1 VSVLSGGFR
10 PFVAGVLAAYV
21 FGGCTAGRE
30 PLAVPEGAGVE
41 VPAEAALSFQRRA
54 EGFYLRLAGRRFNTL
69 ETFNDFIL
77 RDHFE
82 TLDLFYD
89 YYADLAQALRESRF
103 EKSRP
108 EQIRI
113 EEFAFDNVRTARV
126 MVYFEGADGRPLRPG
141 RADLFRVDQWEWIG
155 GTWWIRPG
163 KL

>member
-1 VSVLSGGFR
+1 MRRCAAVALLLCLLLCGWLAGCVGGPVPVR
-10 PFVAGVLAAYV
+10 VPDDGGVAV
-21 FGGCTAGRE
+21 T
-30 PLAVPEGAGVE
+30 PEM
-41 VPAEAALSFQRRA
+41 ALSFQRRA

-89 YYADLAQALRESRF
+89 YYADLAQSLQAAYFES
-103 EKSRP
+103 SRP
-108 EQIRI
+108 ERI
-113 EEFAFDNVRTARV
+113 VIEDFAFDDVRTARV
-126 MVYFEGADGRPLRPG
+126 KVLFEGANGRPLRPG
-141 RADLFRVDQWEWIG
+141 DVELVRVDQWEWIG